1 MKFLHQNQIAA
12 ECFVWQTTQQQEI
25 DYIEKTKEKFLAVE
39 FKWSERGKNK
49 IPLTFTN
56 AYPDAETLLVSKTD
70 RGSFL
75 NG

>member
-1 MKFLHQNQIAA
+1 MEAD
-12 ECFVWQTTQQQEI
+12 CFFWRTTQQQEI
-25 DYIEKTKEKFLAVE
+25 DYIEKTKKNFLAVE